1 MSLFK
6 KLFGGGSAPK
16 PTAKSETYKDFK
28 ITPTPAKET
37 GGYRISAMIEK
48 DIGGEVKTHHVIR
61 ADTYGDEQ
69 TATDASIF
77 KARQVIDEQGDRLF
91 G

>member
-1 MSLFK
+1 
-6 KLFGGGSAPK
+6 
-16 PTAKSETYKDFK
+16 
-28 ITPTPAKET
+28 
-37 GGYRISAMIEK
+37 MIEK

-77 KARQVIDEQGDRLF
+77 KAKQVIDEQGNSLF
-91 G
+91 R